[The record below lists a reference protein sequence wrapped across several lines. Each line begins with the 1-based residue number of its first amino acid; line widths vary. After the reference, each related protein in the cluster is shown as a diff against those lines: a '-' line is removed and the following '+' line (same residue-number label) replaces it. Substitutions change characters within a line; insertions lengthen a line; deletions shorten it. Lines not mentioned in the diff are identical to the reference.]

1 MNEMNKTE
9 NEAVKR
15 MNETANSQT
24 EESESTNECPINLIR
39 EESQEREKS
48 PNCLT
53 KRDLQKIHAQKN
65 WGMRILDVIVKLSF
79 TIYEFKDSFSK
90 SSRTSRLWINYMNYI
105 NIVETFIRPDMTG
118 N

>member
-1 MNEMNKTE
+1 MSSLQTDDQNRMNEMNKTE

-15 MNETANSQT
+15 MNETEKSQT
-24 EESESTNECPINLIR
+24 EESEWINECPINLIR

-65 WGMRILDVIVKLSF
+65 WGMRES
-79 TIYEFKDSFSK
+79 
-90 SSRTSRLWINYMNYI
+90 
-105 NIVETFIRPDMTG
+105 
-118 N
+118 